1 MALLTGRCRPTAG
14 ATAVSRLLG
23 VVQLDPCRSAEARI
37 EWKLISAPLTRRVA
51 DCPLHNMSADPRF
64 LMPVTVL
71 ALWLFPCTA
80 YAYID
85 PNAGGM
91 LFQLLAPVF
100 AAAVGAWLFLR
111 RWIAEAVRNLWHRLT
126 GRRSE

>member
-1 MALLTGRCRPTAG
+1 MRFSGFRVTAPTA
-14 ATAVSRLLG
+14 ALMVL
-23 VVQLDPCRSAEARI
+23 C
-37 EWKLISAPLTRRVA
+37 
-51 DCPLHNMSADPRF
+51 LHHGM
-64 LMPVTVL
+64 
-71 ALWLFPCTA
+71 A

-111 RWIAEAVRNLWHRLT
+111 RWISEAVRSLWRRLT
-126 GRRSE
+126 GRRPE

>member
-1 MALLTGRCRPTAG
+1 MPN
-14 ATAVSRLLG
+14 VSRLML
-23 VVQLDPCRSAEARI
+23 LAA
-37 EWKLISAPLTRRVA
+37 T
-51 DCPLHNMSADPRF
+51 
-64 LMPVTVL
+64 L
-71 ALWLFPCTA
+71 ALWLHHGNA

-111 RWIAEAVRNLWHRLT
+111 RWIAAAVRNLWHRVT
-126 GRRSE
+126 GRGPE